1 VLAELEL
8 RALVISCARKIQD
21 QQTEVIRKS
30 QDEML
35 AAVPMG
41 QWAVALGAL
50 DAILGKGNII
60 HMAEN
65 NFNNVG
71 VANTGEMTGTI
82 TGNSQ
87 YIQVNQSATEFL
99 QAFES
104 FKRAVSTTT
113 DLSAEQKEDVL
124 SAASVLE
131 EQAAKPEESR
141 AISKVRNAVTALKA
155 LAHGTQALHTLYDQ
169 IHPLV
174 AAHFHLLS

>member
-1 VLAELEL
+1 MLSDPEL
-8 RALVISCARKIQD
+8 RALVIGCARRIQD
-21 QQTEVIRKS
+21 QQTQVIRQS

-35 AAVPMG
+35 AAVPMD
-41 QWAVALGAL
+41 QWALALGAL

-71 VANTGEMTGTI
+71 VANTGDMTGTI

-87 YIQVNQSATEFL
+87 HIEMNQSAGELF

-104 FKRAVSTTT
+104 FKKAINTST

-124 SAASVLE
+124 SAASDLE
-131 EQAAKPEESR
+131 EQAAKPEEGRAMSR
-141 AISKVRNAVTALKA
+141 VRNAVTTLKT
-155 LAHGTQALHTLYDQ
+155 LASGTQALHTLYEQ
-169 IHPLV
+169 VHPFV